1 MYKCSATHTHTTYTY
16 AAYNTH
22 IHITY
27 TIIGICVCNWYSC
40 SEINQV
46 SALGNINKKL
56 LPHLTVF
63 GCYGDGV
70 GLNESVIKKENL

>member
-40 SEINQV
+40 SEIN
-46 SALGNINKKL
+46 KKL

-70 GLNESVIKKENL
+70 GLSESVIKKENL